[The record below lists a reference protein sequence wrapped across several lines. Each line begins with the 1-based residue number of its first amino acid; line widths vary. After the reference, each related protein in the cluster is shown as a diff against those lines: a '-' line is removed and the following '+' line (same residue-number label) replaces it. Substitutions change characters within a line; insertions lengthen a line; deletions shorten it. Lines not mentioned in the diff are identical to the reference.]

1 MEPFELLVMRIAA
14 RTVARRRETW
24 GDKDARAMIIEH
36 LSGIHGDIGP
46 EFRAAYLT
54 AFGK

>member
-1 MEPFELLVMRIAA
+1 VEPFELLVMRIAA